1 MNSKI
6 IIICGDPNSI
16 NSEIIFKAWKE
27 VSKLQKERITLI
39 GNFQLLYDQAKK
51 LKIKVPIKK
60 IDNINEK
67 NDKNFLNIIDYPLKY
82 KKCFNVQ
89 KKHAT
94 KYVNWLFKF
103 SK

>member
-27 VSKLQKERITLI
+27 VNKLQKERITLI

-51 LKIKVPIKK
+51 LKIKVPI
-60 IDNINEK
+60 
-67 NDKNFLNIIDYPLKY
+67 
-82 KKCFNVQ
+82 
-89 KKHAT
+89 
-94 KYVNWLFKF
+94 
-103 SK
+103 

>member
-27 VSKLQKERITLI
+27 VNKLQKEKITLI

-60 IDNINEK
+60 
-67 NDKNFLNIIDYPLKY
+67 LIILM
-82 KKCFNVQ
+82 KKMIKIF
-89 KKHAT
+89 
-94 KYVNWLFKF
+94 
-103 SK
+103 